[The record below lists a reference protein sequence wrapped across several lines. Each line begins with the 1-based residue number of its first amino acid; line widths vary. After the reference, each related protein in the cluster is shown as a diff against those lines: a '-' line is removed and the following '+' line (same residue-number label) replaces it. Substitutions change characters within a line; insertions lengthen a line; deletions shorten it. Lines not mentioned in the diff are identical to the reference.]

1 MPSGTLKVL
10 ASVAYLTNAAA
21 NIFAPAAST
30 IYAVLYHIHLCNVT
44 SGAVTATLY
53 IGATGGSAGGTE
65 ILKAKSIPAND
76 VYDLYFPKGRK
87 MISTDFLSG
96 LAGASTSIT
105 IEVMGEQFVV

>member
-21 NIFAPAAST
+21 NVFNASSAL
-30 IYAVLYHIHLCNVT
+30 IYSVVFHIHLVNVT
-44 SGAVTATLY
+44 AGAVTVTLY

-87 MISTDFLSG
+87 MVSTDFLSG

-105 IEVMGEQFVV
+105 IEVMGEQVVV